1 MPLSFLM
8 NIEISK
14 ACNVCQSARV
24 IYTENKILYKQNV
37 GDWPMC
43 YYCLSCRAS
52 VSCHDG
58 TNIPKGL
65 LANREVKAYRTMA
78 HEAFDRIWMR
88 KIMTRFDA
96 YQWLADIL
104 CVPVEMASI
113 SQLSKENL
121 IRAIEI
127 SNNFIAVGA
136 QIMVRRRKKKQL
148 KEKRKIKELYESIKR
163 HRH

>member
-8 NIEISK
+8 NAEIPKS
-14 ACNVCQSARV
+14 CNVCQSSRV

-43 YYCLSCRAS
+43 YYCLGCRAS

-65 LANREVKAYRTMA
+65 LANREVKAYRTLA
-78 HEAFDRIWMR
+78 HEAFDKIWMQR
-88 KIMTRFDA
+88 IMTRFEA
-96 YQWLADIL
+96 YQWLADKL
-104 CVPVEMASI
+104 GLPVEKASI

-121 IRAIEI
+121 IKAIEL
-127 SNNFIAVGA
+127 SNNFIAVEA
-136 QIMVRRRKKKQL
+136 RIMVRRREKKQL
-148 KEKRKIKELYESIKR
+148 KEERKIKELYESIKR